1 MTDRDSRT
9 TPSLCTFTTLR
20 ARRARERARKA
31 HGEVVHELF
40 SLRSDFYASRRPSD
54 GWGSPFDAILDD
66 FGIRVP
72 RAKLSHDSSNLV
84 KFNTLLRRRERALRN
99 KNKFTSRESFEVSL
113 NVQNTP

>member
-1 MTDRDSRT
+1 MYIHYSTRATRPRT
-9 TPSLCTFTTLR
+9 REKS
-20 ARRARERARKA
+20 ARRGR
-31 HGEVVHELF
+31 VLELF

-99 KNKFTSRESFEVSL
+99 KNKFTSRESFGVSL